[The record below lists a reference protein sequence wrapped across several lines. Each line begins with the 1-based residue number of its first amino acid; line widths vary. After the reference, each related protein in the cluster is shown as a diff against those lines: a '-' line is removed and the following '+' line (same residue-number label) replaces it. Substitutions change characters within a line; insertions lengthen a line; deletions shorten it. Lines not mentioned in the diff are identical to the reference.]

1 MSRDSVLIGLITI
14 VGFAGAAAA
23 TLTRYGAP
31 IEGAATDP
39 ELFKLIAEESPG
51 RKGPPIALPAPVSA
65 LGIASLRDT
74 ARSRDSQP
82 GDTSS
87 RADPV
92 SAWRAVAVE
101 KDSIAVRQW
110 LGRWVLATGETR
122 GDTAQMTLWRV
133 TLHSGCPLLSRLVV
147 TTIGVASYEYR
158 RVKVT
163 STCPEASSAGGASDP
178 RTN

>member
-39 ELFKLIAEESPG
+39 ELYKLIAEESPG

-65 LGIASLRDT
+65 LGIASLRVT
-74 ARSRDSQP
+74 
-82 GDTSS
+82 
-87 RADPV
+87 
-92 SAWRAVAVE
+92 AWRAVAVE

-122 GDTAQMTLWRV
+122 GDTAQMTLWRL
-133 TLHSGCPLLSRLVV
+133 TLHSGCPL
-147 TTIGVASYEYR
+147 
-158 RVKVT
+158 
-163 STCPEASSAGGASDP
+163 
-178 RTN
+178 

>member
-23 TLTRYGAP
+23 TLTRYGSS

-39 ELFKLIAEESPG
+39 ELYKLIAEESPG
-51 RKGPPIALPAPVSA
+51 RGVTPTSVPAAVTA
-65 LGIASLRDT
+65 LGIAPLPNT
-74 ARSRDSQP
+74 ALSRDSEP
-82 GDTSS
+82 GDTST
-87 RADPV
+87 RVDPV
-92 SAWRAVAVE
+92 SAWRTVAVA

-122 GDTAQMTLWRV
+122 GDTVRLTLWRL
-133 TLHSGCPLLSRLVV
+133 TLHPGCPLISRLVA
-147 TTIGVASYEYR
+147 TTIGAASYEYR

-163 STCPEASSAGGASDP
+163 STCPDAASAAE
-178 RTN
+178 

>member
-23 TLTRYGAP
+23 TLTRYGSP

-39 ELFKLIAEESPG
+39 ELYKLIAEESP
-51 RKGPPIALPAPVSA
+51 RRSVTPTYVPAPVSA
-65 LGIASLRDT
+65 LGIARLHDT

-87 RADPV
+87 RVDPV
-92 SAWRAVAVE
+92 SSWRAIAVA
-101 KDSIAVRQW
+101 KDSVAVRQW

-122 GDTAQMTLWRV
+122 GDTVRLTLWRL
-133 TLHSGCPLLSRLVV
+133 TLHPGCPLISRLVA
-147 TTIGVASYEYR
+147 TTIGVASYEYH

-163 STCPEASSAGGASDP
+163 STCPEATSAA
-178 RTN
+178 N